1 MLLVDKTLREFTE
14 VLASKAPTPGGGGG
28 AAAGS
33 ALGMA
38 LGSMVANLTV
48 GKKGYEEYQ
57 DEIYRILGEAKVIQ
71 DRLLDAVDAD
81 AAGYGKLNAVYKM
94 PKGPERDE
102 AMERESKNACAVPIQ
117 ICELSLRAIKLHQRL
132 VTSGNKMAISD
143 VTCGVLFCEAALVS
157 GMLNVKINLNSI
169 KDQEYVKETDAK
181 VNAMVEEGKKITKEV
196 YDATYAMLAGA
207 GH

>member
-1 MLLVDKTLREFTE
+1 MSLVEKTLRGFTE
-14 VLASKAPTPGGGGG
+14 VLASKAPTPGGGGA
-28 AAAGS
+28 AAAGG

-48 GKKGYEEYQ
+48 GKKGYEQYQ
-57 DEIYRILGEAKVIQ
+57 EEIYRILGEAKVIQ

-94 PKGPERDE
+94 PKGAERDA
-102 AMERESKNACAVPIQ
+102 AMEVESKNACAVPIQ
-117 ICELSLRAIKLHQRL
+117 ICDLSLRGIKLHQKL
-132 VTSGNKMAISD
+132 VGCGNKLAISD
-143 VTCGVLFCEAALVS
+143 VTCGVLFCEAALIS

-169 KDQEYVKETDAK
+169 KDQDFVKETEAK

-196 YDATYAMLAGA
+196 YDATYAMLAGS

>member
-28 AAAGS
+28 AGAGG

-48 GKKGYEEYQ
+48 GKKGYEEHQ

-117 ICELSLRAIKLHQRL
+117 ICELSLKAIKLHQRL
-132 VTSGNKMAISD
+132 VTCGNKMAISD

>member
-28 AAAGS
+28 AAAGG

-48 GKKGYEEYQ
+48 GKKGYEEHQ

-181 VNAMVEEGKKITKEV
+181 VTAMIEEGKKITKEV

>member
-28 AAAGS
+28 AAAGG

-57 DEIYRILGEAKVIQ
+57 EEIYRILGEAKVIQ
-71 DRLLDAVDAD
+71 DRLLAAVDAD

-94 PKGPERDE
+94 PKGAERDE

-117 ICELSLRAIKLHQRL
+117 ICELSLRAIKLHQKL
-132 VTSGNKMAISD
+132 VNSGNKMAISD
-143 VTCGVLFCEAALVS
+143 VTCGVLFCEAALIS

-169 KDQEYVKETDAK
+169 KDQEYVGETDAK
-181 VNAMVEEGKKITKEV
+181 VNAMVEEGKKITQEV

>member
-28 AAAGS
+28 AAGGG

-57 DEIYRILGEAKVIQ
+57 EEIYRILGEGKVIQ
-71 DRLLDAVDAD
+71 DKLLDAVDAD

-102 AMERESKNACAVPIQ
+102 AMERESKNACSVPIQ
-117 ICELSLRAIKLHQRL
+117 ICELALRAIKLHQKL
-132 VTSGNKMAISD
+132 VKAGNKMAISD
-143 VTCGVLFCEAALVS
+143 VTCGVLFCEAALIS

-169 KDQEYVKETDAK
+169 KDQDYVKETDAK
-181 VNAMVEEGKKITKEV
+181 VNGMVEEGKKITKEV